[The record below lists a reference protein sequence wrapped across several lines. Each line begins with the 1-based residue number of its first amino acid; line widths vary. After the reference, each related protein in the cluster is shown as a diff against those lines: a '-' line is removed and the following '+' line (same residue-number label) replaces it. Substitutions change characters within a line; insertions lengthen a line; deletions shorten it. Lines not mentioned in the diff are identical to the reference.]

1 VFLQQGFT
9 TYSAHRRKR
18 IDPSSFNLL
27 GCELKLCLSRHSF
40 SPWWPIMKTKSPEI
54 CTLHKRVADALK
66 LMCSTAGSY
75 PRLAKQL
82 TTMLDR
88 PVKIRVPHWRRLEKI
103 ASGTPVRV
111 SFAELEAIHAALD
124 QFKFPDGLASFFA
137 PPRLLELLVSKGKVT
152 LIVGTKPYLI
162 SSMSPITSASHWDL
176 KSIAVLTEA
185 IYRHAPPSVIAVQ
198 LSEILL
204 RSPDYLD
211 TFTKEDKSGIK
222 PEDILATLRDRDDFK
237 DISDAQSII
246 SIGSPR
252 ANHATECMLA
262 KMFNVPPFM
271 PEEKGPRRP
280 LPFQFEWSALQ
291 LQKLHSTFA
300 RRSSHKNGKVNEKDW
315 RTAALWI
322 GDTRYGIDRD
332 QTVWTDYGVIA
343 VQRRPRGGIWACCSG
358 SGGPATFAAACK
370 LGDLVGHLPPAS
382 RLSSKSSVLWTVV
395 TTRVK
400 RDSGTIGDDRKMT
413 LPSLL
418 DKEPYIWPYQCE

>member
-1 VFLQQGFT
+1 
-9 TYSAHRRKR
+9 
-18 IDPSSFNLL
+18 
-27 GCELKLCLSRHSF
+27 
-40 SPWWPIMKTKSPEI
+40 MKKKSHKI
-54 CTLHKRVADALK
+54 CTLHKRVAGALK
-66 LMCSTAGSY
+66 TMCVTAGGFPS
-75 PRLAKQL
+75 LAKRL
-82 TTMLDR
+82 TAMLDGR
-88 PVKIRVPHWRRLEKI
+88 TRTQVPHWRRLQQL

-124 QFKFPDGLASFFA
+124 QFKFPDGLAGFFA

-162 SSMSPITSASHWDL
+162 NSMSPMTSASHWDL

-185 IYRHAPPSVIAVQ
+185 IYSHAPPSAIAVQ
-198 LSEILL
+198 LSEIPL

-211 TFTKEDKSGIK
+211 TFTKEDKTGIK
-222 PEDILATLRDRDDFK
+222 PEEILATLRDRDDFK

-262 KMFNVPPFM
+262 KMFNVQPFM
-271 PEEKGPRRP
+271 PEETASILT
-280 LPFQFEWSALQ
+280 LPFRFEWSALQ

-300 RRSSHKNGKVNEKDW
+300 RRSSRRNGRVNEKDW
-315 RTAALWI
+315 RTAALWV
-322 GDTRYGIDRD
+322 GDTRYAIDRHKSI
-332 QTVWTDYGVIA
+332 WTDYGVIA
-343 VQRRPRGGIWACCSG
+343 VQRRPRGGIWACCAG

-418 DKEPYIWPYQCE
+418 DKEPYIWPPANANNSTK